1 MPALISIIIPTYKR
15 AAIVPRA
22 IRSVLAQTWRPIQL
36 IVINDGSPDNTNEVL
51 AGMEEEIKA
60 AGVEHLFITKENG
73 KLSTVRNRGMKEAR
87 GEYFGFLDDDDL
99 YTPDKLT
106 KQMAE
111 LERTGAD
118 ACCCFLSRFGGR
130 RTRTPGS
137 ADALLRGRCG
147 AQYVARK
154 ANGHINSL
162 LIKTSL
168 IPRVGEFEVDLP
180 PFEDAEWKAR
190 LCFEAAFCAVEE
202 ELGVYTWSAEAMTRV
217 DSLEENVR
225 RDGRF
230 IRHLEL
236 IKERC
241 SSKPGWDENAWKERA
256 AHVYDECAKHRLY
269 IGDLEGARKM
279 YQRGLEIAGP
289 ILALPKLKTKL
300 RKAWWMSWIGLKP
313 RHPKQPVEASR

>member
-118 ACCCFLSRFGGR
+118 ACCCFM
-130 RTRTPGS
+130 TRTSGNKPR
-137 ADALLRGRCG
+137 APQEARELLRGRAG
-147 AQYVARK
+147 PQFVART

-162 LIKTSL
+162 LMKTSL
-168 IPRVGEFEVDLP
+168 IPRVGEFDVDLP
-180 PFEDAEWKAR
+180 PYEDDEWKAR
-190 LCFEAAFCAVEE
+190 LCFEATFCAVEE
-202 ELGVYTWSAEAMTRV
+202 ELGVYTWSAQAMTRV
-217 DSLEENVR
+217 NSLEDNVK
-225 RDGRF
+225 RDVAFMLHLNR
-230 IRHLEL
+230 IR
-236 IKERC
+236 ERC
-241 SSKPGWDENAWKERA
+241 SGKPGWDENAWKARA
-256 AHVYDECAKHRLY
+256 LHVYDECAKHRLY
-269 IGDLEGARKM
+269 VGDLKVASELYDKA
-279 YQRGLEIAGP
+279 LEICGP
-289 ILALPKLKTKL
+289 NEQLRKLRVKM

-313 RHPKQPVEASR
+313 RHPQMRKAV